1 MFYGYY
7 VDMSEN
13 LSPGDKV
20 RWNTSQG
27 ETEGEV
33 KERVTEETQV
43 GGTRLKGSDEDP
55 VYIVESA
62 KTGKQAGHK
71 AGALRKRS

>member
-1 MFYGYY
+1 MAKK
-7 VDMSEN
+7 
-13 LSPGDKV
+13 LKPGDKV

-33 KERVTEETQV
+33 KERVTEETRV

-55 VYIVESA
+55 VYIVQSD

-71 AGALRKRS
+71 AGALRKQD

>member
-1 MFYGYY
+1 MPKK
-7 VDMSEN
+7 

-43 GGTRLKGSDEDP
+43 GGTRLKGSADDP

-71 AGALRKRS
+71 AKALRRKS

>member
-1 MFYGYY
+1 MA
-7 VDMSEN
+7 EK

-33 KERVTEETQV
+33 TERVTEETCV
-43 GGTRLKGSDEDP
+43 GGTRLKGSDDDP

-62 KTGKQAGHK
+62 KTGKKAGHK
-71 AGALRKRS
+71 ANALRRKS